1 MDGDGFSFE
10 EQIRDLQLRLTELE
24 KDHRALDQQI
34 SELQAHG
41 ADPLT
46 LQRLKRN
53 KLHLRDEISR
63 LRGLIYPNIIA

>member
-10 EQIRDLQLRLTELE
+10 EQIRDLQLRLTEIE
-24 KDHRALDQQI
+24 KDHRALDEHI
-34 SELQAHG
+34 SELQARG
-41 ADPLT
+41 TDMLT